1 MSPLTQEQIQSV
13 ALRFKEAE
21 WAWLNS
27 LPYETKAILGRSH
40 DDGEFDPS
48 LLTHYGA
55 FFLTLLGIKPCF
67 LIANP
72 DYPEFAIEFIENV
85 MVSFMPELKGF
96 EIFRA
101 AQTGSSSSQ
110 SSLVFVFTSR
120 YHPKFHL
127 VKEFILTPRQHAYQH
142 DQSAAAVSP
151 PPPPELL
158 LGKALGYPVP
168 GGDDYVL
175 SYVDDTT
182 SKELGVT
189 VVVFEYTA
197 RTGFDTNIRMHFHK
211 CATEFRKLGKVLSIV
226 CQH

>member
-1 MSPLTQEQIQSV
+1 MSPLSQEKIHNL

-27 LPYETKAILGRSH
+27 LPDETKAILSRSQE
-40 DDGEFDPS
+40 DGEFDPS

-85 MVSFMPELKGF
+85 MVAFMPELKGF

-101 AQTGSSSSQ
+101 AQYDNN
-110 SSLVFVFTSR
+110 SLVFVFTSR
-120 YHPKFHL
+120 YHAKFHL
-127 VKEFILTPRQHAYQH
+127 IKELILTPRQQTGAP
-142 DQSAAAVSP
+142 A
-151 PPPPELL
+151 EL

-197 RTGFDTNIRMHFHK
+197 RMGFDMNIRMHFQK
-211 CATEFRKLGKVLSIV
+211 CASEFRKLGKVLSIV